1 LLEFFRHTPKPFVLS
16 EDDLAR
22 QREMPDNL
30 WVKCSRCKELI
41 YVKEFENALKVCQ
54 KCGHHARLG
63 ARERIAQLL
72 DEDTFQEGATGV
84 GPADPL
90 HFTSEGQGYPAKLS
104 EIQDKT
110 GLEEAVIAGMGRI
123 EGRPITVA
131 VVDFAFM
138 GGSMGAVYGEKISRA
153 VQVAV
158 EARTPLLTVS
168 ASGGARMQE
177 GMYSLMQMAK
187 TTAAL
192 VELAEAKLPYF
203 SLLTDPTFGGV
214 TASYAV
220 LADVTIAE
228 PGALIGFAG
237 PRVIE
242 QTIRQKLPA
251 GFQTAEFLLSHG
263 MLDMVVPRRELRAT
277 LARLLRLYAP
287 AEGDAA

>member
-1 LLEFFRHTPKPFVLS
+1 MLEFFRHTPKPFVLS

-63 ARERIAQLL
+63 ARERLAQLL

-90 HFTSEGQGYPAKLS
+90 RFMSEGQAYPAKLS

-110 GLEEAVIAGMGRI
+110 GLEEAVIAGMGQI

-131 VVDFAFM
+131 AVDFAFM
-138 GGSMGAVYGEKISRA
+138 GGSMGAVYGEKICRA

-158 EARTPLLTVS
+158 EAHTPLLTVS

-192 VELAEAKLPYF
+192 VDLAEAKLPYF

>member
-110 GLEEAVIAGMGRI
+110 GLEEAVIAGMGQI